1 MKNEIEI
8 TYSFEVSA
16 DILQKDSEQLMQYEA
31 YFDEQILPEIREV
44 ERRKVISRNKAYHMR
59 VSAVQTET
67 IRATERES

>member
-44 ERRKVISRNKAYHMR
+44 ERRKVISRNKAYHMM

-67 IRATERES
+67 I

>member
-1 MKNEIEI
+1 
-8 TYSFEVSA
+8 
-16 DILQKDSEQLMQYEA
+16 MQYEA

-67 IRATERES
+67 IRTTERES